1 MSATPAPLAPC
12 AYRRVFR
19 GQTYCSRATDELDQA
34 VWPEVCARCPVPT
47 WLQAGVCRHLDVGTE
62 VARKVGDEGPRVY
75 TACRFF
81 HERLEGLERCRTCP
95 EFALWDG
102 QEESTATAAQRLARS
117 VPLEALEEAVQKT
130 LDRHVERA
138 SPRTMTRCFRAGVE
152 RCIREPRWLPNHVL
166 VLPPASLRPAEPY
179 RGLVAEV
186 LKRGGLE
193 GLFFLGPLKDVDAL
207 CDLCLAVQQCL
218 RVVIDLSEWDAAA
231 LFALGLAGAL
241 GREMLLVR
249 GPDATPPFV
258 PQGLPVYEYSDGQRL
273 AMILVGGLGLE
284 LREEKA
290 GPESP
295 SDKTAPESA
304 KKYEKTKPGGKKK

>member
-1 MSATPAPLAPC
+1 M
-12 AYRRVFR
+12 
-19 GQTYCSRATDELDQA
+19 DQA

-62 VARKVGDEGPRVY
+62 VARKLGEEGPRVY

-81 HERLEGLERCRTCP
+81 HERLEGLERCSTCP
-95 EFALWDG
+95 EFVRWEGRD
-102 QEESTATAAQRLARS
+102 EEEATATRRLARS
-117 VPLEALEEAVQKT
+117 VPLEALEEAMRET
-130 LDRHVERA
+130 LERHAEGA
-138 SPRTMTRCFRAGVE
+138 SPRIMTRCFRAGVE
-152 RCIREPRWLPNHVL
+152 RCIRGPQWLPKHVL
-166 VLPPASLRPAEPY
+166 VLPPASIRPAEPY

-207 CDLCLAVQQCL
+207 CDLCLAVQQCPRL
-218 RVVIDLSEWDAAA
+218 VIDLSEWDAAA
-231 LFALGLAGAL
+231 LFALGLGGAL
-241 GREMLLVR
+241 GRDLLLLR

-284 LREEKA
+284 IQEERA
-290 GPESP
+290 GP
-295 SDKTAPESA
+295 TAPPVEPAQEAAEGMPAPTRPDA
-304 KKYEKTKPGGKKK
+304 KGAKGE